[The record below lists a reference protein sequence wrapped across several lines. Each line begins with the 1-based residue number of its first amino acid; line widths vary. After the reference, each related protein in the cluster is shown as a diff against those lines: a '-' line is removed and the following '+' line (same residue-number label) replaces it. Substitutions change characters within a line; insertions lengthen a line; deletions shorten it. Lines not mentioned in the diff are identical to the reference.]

1 MVKCINLD
9 STTTMETF
17 EDALRY
23 GQSSL
28 ELATADNYRRVH
40 ESHQQLKSALKSK
53 FDGTTAN
60 EAVSLSSSFA
70 S

>member
-1 MVKCINLD
+1 MHSGKDNPGWNKQNAYKC
-9 STTTMETF
+9 
-17 EDALRY
+17 
-23 GQSSL
+23 
-28 ELATADNYRRVH
+28 RRVH

-60 EAVSLSSSFA
+60 EAISLSSSFA